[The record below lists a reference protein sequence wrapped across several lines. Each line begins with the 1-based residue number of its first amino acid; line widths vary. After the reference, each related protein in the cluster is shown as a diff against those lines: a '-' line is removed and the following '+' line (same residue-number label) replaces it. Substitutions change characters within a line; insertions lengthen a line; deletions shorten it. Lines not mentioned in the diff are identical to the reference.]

1 MKKSYVSMFLVAML
15 CINVG
20 NAQSRMLKGVLDK
33 ATNAVGNVIKG
44 KDGGNKSGSQDS
56 KKNVKAKAAAPDVK
70 NTLSDIRTLTGL
82 TKADFEKK
90 VKAMGY
96 VESTDD
102 TGGMLGGGIVYKSKA
117 KGASLTYKLGTR
129 GGESLTLEV
138 SKYIY
143 SKKPDIAA
151 MKESFLGFGNQCVD
165 LKAELDNASV
175 EETGKMF
182 SKVMAKNAATRT
194 SKFLPALDGMITAK
208 KEFSAAEFY
217 DEQDYGYRSMFYFI
231 KVTGA
236 AVFQITVTDKTVDS
250 LEG

>member
-1 MKKSYVSMFLVAML
+1 MFLVVML
-15 CINVG
+15 CVAIGNVQG
-20 NAQSRMLKGVLDK
+20 QGLKGVFDK
-33 ATNAVGNVIKG
+33 AKEAVGNVTKG
-44 KDGGNKSGSQDS
+44 KDGGNKAGSKDN
-56 KKNVKAKAAAPDVK
+56 KKTAIVKAKAAAPDVK

-129 GGESLTLEV
+129 GGESLTIEV
-138 SKYIY
+138 SKIIY

-151 MKESFLGFGNQCVD
+151 MKESFLGFGNQCID

-175 EETGKMF
+175 EESQKMF

-194 SKFLPALDGMITAK
+194 SKFLPALDGMISAK
-208 KEFSAAEFY
+208 KEFVATEFY
-217 DEQDYGYRSMFYFI
+217 DEQDYGYRSLFYFI

-236 AVFQITVTDKTVDS
+236 AVLQVTVTDKTVDS